1 MKRISTLA
9 LVTLAL
15 VLIVMLNVAYAAS
28 NSSNIKCTC
37 ICHCHVTVNINT
49 TGLEKGLE
57 KIYDVLRRMLTLY
70 NTSLR
75 ILKYLNA
82 SVIKYLD
89 NINRTLINISENIYI
104 IRRIVTRA
112 VIGLPNVLGKVSQ
125 NIGNTLSNL
134 TNIDSADSPRNSSL
148 ILLGK
153 LSKYCPDAWPQ
164 LLIGIPELRCFVP
177 SWAGPR
183 GPVYTVNIAL
193 ISLFAGLGFFAIYSD
208 IMHGVPISEA
218 FRRRGGAVLVKTVEA
233 GIYLTILPGL
243 VHVWNSILFQ
253 NVVSWGVITA
263 FTASWLLLLFISL
276 IPLSIPGPAVLPAIL
291 RVVPTAIFRTV
302 YYGTLLAI
310 FLMYL
315 KLIMAII
322 FQIALPIAVL
332 LETVPNRAIRNL
344 GWTIEGAFWGLL
356 IGTLLGALMT
366 RIVAAMWI
374 NAFTLAG
381 KAITMILSG
390 IGGVLAG
397 LGNYIKC
404 ALFGWLFHCSPNISM
419 ITRPA
424 HVIVRGVQI
433 LTLQVTAIIFM
444 AFLGT
449 FTPCFLAIFF
459 AWRRFT
465 PTAWLDLFIATE
477 FGISELAKDLTPE
490 ARHARQRFIE
500 KLQEKIRERQLE
512 RKLRKALEEVE

>member
-1 MKRISTLA
+1 MSG
-9 LVTLAL
+9 
-15 VLIVMLNVAYAAS
+15 IVF
-28 NSSNIKCTC
+28 
-37 ICHCHVTVNINT
+37 
-49 TGLEKGLE
+49 
-57 KIYDVLRRMLTLY
+57 
-70 NTSLR
+70 
-75 ILKYLNA
+75 
-82 SVIKYLD
+82 
-89 NINRTLINISENIYI
+89 
-104 IRRIVTRA
+104 
-112 VIGLPNVLGKVSQ
+112 
-125 NIGNTLSNL
+125 
-134 TNIDSADSPRNSSL
+134 
-148 ILLGK
+148 
-153 LSKYCPDAWPQ
+153 
-164 LLIGIPELRCFVP
+164 CF
-177 SWAGPR
+177 R
-183 GPVYTVNIAL
+183 
-193 ISLFAGLGFFAIYSD
+193 
-208 IMHGVPISEA
+208 
-218 FRRRGGAVLVKTVEA
+218 
-233 GIYLTILPGL
+233 
-243 VHVWNSILFQ
+243 
-253 NVVSWGVITA
+253 VSWGVITA

-390 IGGVLAG
+390 IGGVLTG

-424 HVIVRGVQI
+424 HVIVRGVRSTNTDTTSNRDNI
-433 LTLQVTAIIFM
+433 H
-444 AFLGT
+444 
-449 FTPCFLAIFF
+449 
-459 AWRRFT
+459 
-465 PTAWLDLFIATE
+465 
-477 FGISELAKDLTPE
+477 GISRNIHTMRPSNILL
-490 ARHARQRFIE
+490 
-500 KLQEKIRERQLE
+500 LEKIHTNSIRRYDNSKRTRYLSTCRIVNAGSK
-512 RKLRKALEEVE
+512 RKTDEIY

>member
-15 VLIVMLNVAYAAS
+15 VLIVMLNVAYAA

-37 ICHCHVTVNINT
+37 ICHCHVTVNVNT
-49 TGLEKGLE
+49 TGIEKGLE
-57 KIYDVLRRMLTLY
+57 KIYNVLRRMLTLY

-104 IRRIVTRA
+104 IRRVVTRA

-177 SWAGPR
+177 SWTGPR

-193 ISLFAGLGFFAIYSD
+193 ISLFAGLGFLTVYSD
-208 IMHGVPISEA
+208 IMRGIPISEA

-233 GIYLTILPGL
+233 GIYLSILPGL
-243 VHVWNSILFQ
+243 VHVWNIILFQ
-253 NVVSWGVITA
+253 NVVSWGTIKMFA
-263 FTASWLLLLFISL
+263 ASWILLLIISL
-276 IPLSIPGPAVLPAIL
+276 IPLSLPGPAILPAIL

-332 LETVPNRAIRNL
+332 LETVPNKAIHNL

-366 RIVAAMWI
+366 RIVAAMWVS
-374 NAFTLAG
+374 AGALAG
-381 KAITMILSG
+381 KAVMMIMTG
-390 IGGVLAG
+390 IGGVLTG
-397 LGNYIKC
+397 LGNYLSCMIFRLHC
-404 ALFGWLFHCSPNISM
+404 AVAVKLVVTSAPK
-419 ITRPA
+419 
-424 HVIVRGVQI
+424 IVRGVQV
-433 LTLQVTAIIFM
+433 LTLQVTAIIFI

-449 FTPCFLAIFF
+449 FTPCALAIFF
-459 AWRRFT
+459 SWRRFT